1 MKRIFAIAAMAS
13 TLLAPQTGLA
23 QDAAGRVL
31 AAAGDVTIVRG
42 GQKLAAPA
50 GTPVR
55 PGDTV
60 ELGTQ
65 SNAQI
70 RFTDE
75 SIVALRS
82 ETSFR
87 VAEYQYS
94 ASDSAVGRAFFNLV
108 KGGMRTVTGVIGR
121 RNTQNYG
128 VQTATATIG
137 IRGTHYTLVEC
148 AANCR
153 NADGSAAPAGTY
165 GSVTDGRI
173 GVTNQSGER
182 QFGADQYFHV
192 ASATA
197 APQQLVAPPTF
208 LRDPLESRTR
218 TQQQRQEQQQA
229 RAAQPAQQQQT
240 QAQQTQ
246 AQQGQA
252 QQTATAPAPVLAP
265 TGQSGETAGARLSG
279 VLANHP
285 QLAAALLTNAFQTT
299 NQVSISGASNVVE
312 TGFTG
317 TVFYRLRSDN
327 VNIPTSCDSPPC
339 SPIVRIDVRLGINP
353 LLQRA
358 TVGVDAKFADGGIL
372 NVGTPASSLGIPITI
387 SGGQVVFDASI
398 NRADFPRS
406 QGAFRCFDCS
416 VPNQPGFLDV
426 LGARGTVTKDSATLQ
441 FFGSNAGGG
450 GSFDVTLGRTDVE
463 TSKAAAVVGPEP
475 SGSNFARSSAF
486 FNTNV
491 NASGQLTRLG
501 PQFGAVSFNVNTAVN
516 TTVGSDAAAGLVWGK
531 WTGGGVQITDFNYV
545 TGNSSPTQV
554 HYWITGEAANTLP
567 RSLGTLTFTP
577 VGSHVNNGAGVLNSA
592 TLVADFVNRTYGLS
606 INATNVAAGNTFQMT
621 GTNSFSPTSSRFSA
635 GFDSVTCT
643 GPCAGGTPSGS
654 YAGFFAGSQA
664 QGAGVVFTAGFFA
677 GSQAQGAGVVF
688 TAGFGAGTGVTGVVA
703 LKR

>member
-1 MKRIFAIAAMAS
+1 MKRMLAIAGMGS
-13 TLLAPQTGLA
+13 VLLAPLTALA

-60 ELGTQ
+60 ELGAQ

-94 ASDSAVGRAFFNLV
+94 ASDSAVGRAFFNLI

-128 VQTATATIG
+128 VRTATATIG

-173 GVTNQSGER
+173 GVTNQSGVRE
-182 QFGADQYFHV
+182 FGADQYFHV
-192 ASATA
+192 SSATV

-208 LRDPLESRTR
+208 LRDSLESRTR

-229 RAAQPAQQQQT
+229 RAVQPQQGQTQSQQQQQS
-240 QAQQTQ
+240 QA
-246 AQQGQA
+246 QA
-252 QQTATAPAPVLAP
+252 QQTATAPTTVLAP

-327 VNIPTSCDSPPC
+327 VNIPTSCDTPPC

-358 TVGVDAKFADGGIL
+358 TVGVDALFADGGIL
-372 NVGTPASSLGIPITI
+372 NVGTPASSLGIPVTI

-406 QGAFRCFDCS
+406 QGASSCFDCGPGPTA
-416 VPNQPGFLDV
+416 VPGFLDV

-441 FFGSNAGGG
+441 FFGSDAGGS
-450 GSFDVTLGRTDVE
+450 GSFDVTLARTDPE
-463 TSKAAAVVGPEP
+463 TNKAGAVVGPEL
-475 SGSNFARSSAF
+475 SGGNAARSGAF

-491 NASGQLTRLG
+491 NANGQLTRLG
-501 PQFGAVSFNVNTAVN
+501 PQFGAVSFNVNTATN
-516 TTVGSDAAAGLVWGK
+516 TTVGSDAAAGWSGAS
-531 WTGGGVQITDFNYV
+531 G
-545 TGNSSPTQV
+545 P
-554 HYWITGEAANTLP
+554 AAA
-567 RSLGTLTFTP
+567 SG
-577 VGSHVNNGAGVLNSA
+577 
-592 TLVADFVNRTYGLS
+592 
-606 INATNVAAGNTFQMT
+606 
-621 GTNSFSPTSSRFSA
+621 SPTSITSPPTAPPDRSITGSPGRPRIHCHLRWGRSRSRRSDPTSTTVLA
-635 GFDSVTCT
+635 CSTVRRSS
-643 GPCAGGTPSGS
+643 PIS
-654 YAGFFAGSQA
+654 
-664 QGAGVVFTAGFFA
+664 
-677 GSQAQGAGVVF
+677 
-688 TAGFGAGTGVTGVVA
+688 
-703 LKR
+703 